1 VQRTLPRWFSHLS
14 VMSTLGIKPPG
25 GCHFPAEGYAE
36 FARLIEPVLARE
48 LYHHRFEQPVTPPN
62 LKRARFGNA
71 ERSEV
76 VLEFDMPV
84 VWSDRLVSQF
94 HLEGGVKQV
103 VGGAAEGNLLR
114 LKLQGPTGAKWITYL
129 DSANWNP
136 DNLLYGT
143 NGLAALTFCEVP
155 LEMEDAAR

>member
-1 VQRTLPRWFSHLS
+1 
-14 VMSTLGIKPPG
+14 MSTLGIKPPG

-48 LYHHRFEQPVTPPN
+48 LYHREFDQPVTPPN
-62 LKRARFGNA
+62 LQRACFGNA

-76 VLEFDMPV
+76 VLEFDMPM
-84 VWSDRLVSQF
+84 VWSERLVSQF
-94 HLEGGVKQV
+94 HLDGGTGQV
-103 VGGAAEGNLLR
+103 VDGSAEGKTLR
-114 LKLQGPTGAKWITYL
+114 LRLQGPTSSPWVTYL

-155 LEMEDAAR
+155 LEEHTAPR